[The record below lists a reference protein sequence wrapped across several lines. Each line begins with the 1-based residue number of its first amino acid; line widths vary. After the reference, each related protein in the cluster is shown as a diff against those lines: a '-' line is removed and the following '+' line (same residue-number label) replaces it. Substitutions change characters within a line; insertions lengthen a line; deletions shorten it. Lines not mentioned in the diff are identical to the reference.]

1 MQGLL
6 FETDSGVRYILR
18 ALVVLLGF
26 WTAWRT
32 GRSVADGWGDFPRVV
47 IYTLAL
53 GLVMRFLHFALFN
66 GPFINGFYYVFDV
79 VLLLAFPASV
89 SACAGRARWS
99 ITTIGST
106 IGRRHFH
113 IKERLTA
120 GFLRLHDTR
129 VVERFLFG

>member
-32 GRSVADGWGDFPRVV
+32 GKSVADGWGEYPRVV

-66 GPFINGFYYVFDV
+66 GPFINGFYYVLDV
-79 VLLLAFPASV
+79 VLLLVFS
-89 SACAGRARWS
+89 S
-99 ITTIGST
+99 IGFRM
-106 IGRRHFH
+106 RRTSQMVNNYYWLYDRTSSFSY
-113 IKERLTA
+113 KKKN
-120 GFLRLHDTR
+120 
-129 VVERFLFG
+129 